1 MDSLDG
7 LQNIVKILLTEH
19 FAEDKEQSVK
29 MAIATIFRKFSF
41 DLSSKK
47 INKQTLV

>member
-7 LQNIVKILLTEH
+7 LQKIVKILLNEH
-19 FAEDKEQSVK
+19 LEEGKEHSVK
-29 MAIATIFRKFSF
+29 FAIATIFRKFSF